1 MRSLAAAL
9 PLLLAACGAPTSSG
23 GTPDAAT
30 SDRPAGWAPS
40 GQEVDGPAECMPGLL
55 ACQRGGTPSRPAAP
69 GAQWFC
75 AAPSNPGHCGACG
88 LQCNNGPCA
97 RSDAGTYACAP

>member
-1 MRSLAAAL
+1 MRLLAPLAA
-9 PLLLAACGAPTSSG
+9 LLLAACGSPASS

-55 ACQRGGTPSRPAAP
+55 ACQRRFNPRLPPAPDATWFCIRPADE
-69 GAQWFC
+69 
-75 AAPSNPGHCGACG
+75 SHCGACYVG
-88 LQCNNGPCA
+88 CASAICN
-97 RSDAGTYACAP
+97 RSDAGAYACAP